1 MFKHYFEQI
10 EGIEVFPL
18 IALFIF
24 VVFFILLLVWV
35 FRVKKSY
42 ISSMSNLPLEEDN
55 DCFIQDRKGNIIK
68 KNPVS

>member
-24 VVFFILLLVWV
+24 VLFFILLLVWV
-35 FRVKKSY
+35 FNAKKSY
-42 ISSMSNLPLEEDN
+42 ISSMSILPL
-55 DCFIQDRKGNIIK
+55 QDDDYEIPSGKNTLK
-68 KNPVS
+68 KNSVL